1 MSAIIARSILILS
14 DAGLGMAMFSLGV
27 WISDISLLYVSVIL
41 FLYGCIMYGLIAAGI
56 IVYYFRLVHGIAAAN
71 HCLWE
76 QTRCI
81 CDGCSVPHGS
91 SGHGCCFHSCT
102 VGLRGALL
110 HIAIVQV

>member
-1 MSAIIARSILILS
+1 
-14 DAGLGMAMFSLGV
+14 
-27 WISDISLLYVSVIL
+27 
-41 FLYGCIMYGLIAAGI
+41 MYGLIAAGI

-110 HIAIVQV
+110 HIAIVQVYCAELFLCHKLGDCGSFHHWAI